1 MKTLGIVGFG
11 SFGQFIS
18 EHLSPVLNIKA
29 YDILDKSKEAQELGV
44 EMASLKDTCQAD
56 LIMLAVPVQFM
67 EETLIE
73 MAKVMN
79 PKALVLDVASVKVK
93 PVELMLKHLPETV
106 EIIAT
111 HPMFGPESGKNGIR
125 GLKIVTANIRSQ
137 FYEQIKWILSET
149 LGLEIIEISPEE
161 HDKQAAFI
169 QGLTHWISR
178 AVQNMNLPETQI
190 GTVAYNHFLEIGDI
204 LKNDSMELFLTIER
218 ENPYAEDA
226 RQHFIDHLMALE
238 DIIMNKKQ

>member
-29 YDILDKSKEAQELGV
+29 YDIVDRSKEAQERGV
-44 EMASLKDTCQAD
+44 TFTNLKETTEAD
-56 LIMLAVPVQFM
+56 LIMLAVPVQYM
-67 EETLIE
+67 EDTLIE

-79 PKALVLDVASVKVK
+79 PKALVMDVASVKVR
-93 PVELMLKHLPETV
+93 PVELMLKHLPDTA

-125 GLKIVTANIRSQ
+125 NLKIVTANIRSQ
-137 FYEQIKWILSET
+137 FYEQIKWILTET
-149 LGLEIIEISPEE
+149 LGLEVIEMTPDE
-161 HDKQAAFI
+161 HDKQAAFV

-178 AVQNMNLPETQI
+178 AVQNMNLPETHI
-190 GTVAYNHFLEIGDI
+190 GTVAYDHFLTIGDI
-204 LKNDSMELFLTIER
+204 LKNDSMDLFLTIER
-218 ENPYAEDA
+218 ENPYAEEA
-226 RQHFIDHLMALE
+226 RQHFIDHLTALE
-238 DIIMNKKQ
+238 QKIMEK